1 MLSNSDNSDRF
12 NTDKYPQFQKYVDDQ
27 ILNIFTKDI
36 PQNLAKKIISKIH
49 NDSNYIFSEK
59 AFLIILK
66 EHIEEEVK
74 TKFFFDSQD
83 AIDHTVLN
91 VFSRIGPDQ
100 SYVLFQFVLA
110 YISLNI

>member
-1 MLSNSDNSDRF
+1 MLNNSDRF

-27 ILNIFTKDI
+27 IVTIFTNDI
-36 PQNLAKKIISKIH
+36 PQNLAKKIIYKI
-49 NDSNYIFSEK
+49 SNEPDYVFSEK
-59 AFLIILK
+59 AFLLILK
-66 EHIEEEVK
+66 DHIEEEVK
-74 TKFFFDSQD
+74 SKFFFDSQD
-83 AIDHTVLN
+83 AVDHTVLN